1 MTDPLRVRR
10 VAIAQGASAVL
21 TTFHHLNRTYRSV
34 SVSSPAHGHNTS
46 IVDHL
51 VVVPFCLEEAP
62 TSLKT
67 VVDVG
72 NRSVWQW
79 YWREWFVLVIGDQP
93 ITRAERGKPSARKKG
108 TNCFPAESVYFGSF
122 VSHPQFEALVGDG
135 SLKDNNHSS

>member
-67 VVDVG
+67 VG
-72 NRSVWQW
+72 
-79 YWREWFVLVIGDQP
+79 G
-93 ITRAERGKPSARKKG
+93 RGKQERLAMVLAGVVCPGNWGPAHNPCRKRKAFGEEERYELFSGGIGVFWILCVPSPNSKRL
-108 TNCFPAESVYFGSF
+108 
-122 VSHPQFEALVGDG
+122 LVTGV
-135 SLKDNNHSS
+135 